1 MKNND
6 LGNSTLNEKWLHSEI
21 TDDPVVGSNT
31 RGANIFRK
39 SNAML
44 SKAIIMTNTFTLFLI
59 SGTISYATAG
69 PNTRTTQLFINYED
83 NSRLDNMGFAPFG
96 EVGGRGCFFILG
108 SIR

>member
-1 MKNND
+1 MQCNAVKSYHNDELKN
-6 LGNSTLNEKWLHSEI
+6 TI
-21 TDDPVVGSNT
+21 
-31 RGANIFRK
+31 
-39 SNAML
+39 
-44 SKAIIMTNTFTLFLI
+44 TLFLI

-96 EVGGRGCFFILG
+96 EVGGRGSFLILG

>member
-21 TDDPVVGSNT
+21 TDDPVVGSNK

-44 SKAIIMTNTFTLFLI
+44 SKAIIMTNSKTP
-59 SGTISYATAG
+59 SHYS
-69 PNTRTTQLFINYED
+69 
-83 NSRLDNMGFAPFG
+83 
-96 EVGGRGCFFILG
+96 
-108 SIR
+108 